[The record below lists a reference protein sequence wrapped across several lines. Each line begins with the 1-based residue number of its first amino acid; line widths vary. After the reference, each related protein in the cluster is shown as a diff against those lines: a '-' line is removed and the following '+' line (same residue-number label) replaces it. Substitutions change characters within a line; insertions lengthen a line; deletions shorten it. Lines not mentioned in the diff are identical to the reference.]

1 MSSKYVLGI
10 DFGGVLS
17 KHDGGDTEHK
27 NVSIDMEYAI
37 VELTRLK
44 ELGYIL
50 YIISFCGSSR
60 AKETS
65 KGLKENDL
73 TKLFDGEFY
82 VSKREYK
89 KYICKYLGCDFM
101 IDDREFILEDVKTEN
116 PNLTTIL
123 FGSSSSSHKSA
134 KDWKEVSDIVTKHEK
149 SKMAIADSTINISSY
164 CYKL

>member
-1 MSSKYVLGI
+1 MTSTYVLGI

-17 KHDGGDTEHK
+17 KHDGGDAEHK
-27 NVSIDMEYAI
+27 NVSIDMDYA
-37 VELTRLK
+37 VEELTRLK
-44 ELGYIL
+44 ELGHTL
-50 YIISFCGSSR
+50 YIISFCGKTR

-65 KGLKENDL
+65 MGLKENNM

-89 KYICKYLGCDFM
+89 KYVCKYLGCDFM

-116 PNLTTIL
+116 PNLTTVL
-123 FGSSSSSHKSA
+123 FGSSSVSHKSA
-134 KDWKEVSDIVTKHEK
+134 KDWKEVTDIVLTHEK
-149 SKMAIADSTINISSY
+149 SKMAAADSAVKISSY